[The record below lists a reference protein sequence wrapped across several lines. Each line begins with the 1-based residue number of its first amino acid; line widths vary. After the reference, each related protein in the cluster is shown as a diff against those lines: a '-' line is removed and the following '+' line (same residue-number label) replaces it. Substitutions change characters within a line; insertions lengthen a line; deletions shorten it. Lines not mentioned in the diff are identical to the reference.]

1 MRRLAKAAR
10 LSAGDWCVLLR
21 AGALLPVA
29 RIAVRVLTFRGIRS
43 WVQQRPLRSKHGRRR
58 PASPERVAYLVDLAA
73 RYCLW
78 KPTCLERSLTLYRLL
93 RKMGVEARFV
103 VGTKVPPAGFAA
115 HAWVEHNGRVL
126 GGQGEDGYQELLSV
140 ENAAIRQDL

>member
-10 LSAGDWCVLLR
+10 LSAGDWCVLVR
-21 AGALLPVA
+21 AAALLPA
-29 RIAVRVLTFRGIRS
+29 AGMVLRLLAFRGIRS

-58 PASPERVAYLVDLAA
+58 SASPERVAYLVDLAA

-103 VGTKVPPAGFAA
+103 IGTTSPPAGFAA

-126 GGQGEDGYQELLSV
+126 GGQGENGYQELLSV